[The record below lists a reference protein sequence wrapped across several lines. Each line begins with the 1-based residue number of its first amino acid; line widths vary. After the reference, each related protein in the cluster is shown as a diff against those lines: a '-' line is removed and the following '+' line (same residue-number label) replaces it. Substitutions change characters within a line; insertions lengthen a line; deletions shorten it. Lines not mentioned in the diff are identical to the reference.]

1 MSKQPPP
8 TPTPAIPTID
18 VREADRRRREGAGAS
33 GGAPLVVDVREP
45 NEFAAV
51 RLEGVALVPMST
63 FATRFEELPR
73 DRPLLV
79 MCAAGS
85 RSAAAT
91 AHLLRNGW
99 TDVTNVA
106 GGITEWEKAGL
117 PVDRGPVTP
126 GEGDLSR

>member
-1 MSKQPPP
+1 MQAGGS
-8 TPTPAIPTID
+8 IPTID
-18 VREADRRRREGAGAS
+18 VREAERRRREGS
-33 GGAPLVVDVREP
+33 PAPLVVDVREP

-51 RLEGVALVPMST
+51 RLDDVLLLPMSS
-63 FATRFEELPR
+63 FAARFEELPR

-91 AHLLRNGW
+91 AHLLRNGY

-106 GGITEWEKAGL
+106 GGITEWERSGL
-117 PVDRGPVTP
+117 PVRHGPVEP
-126 GEGDLSR
+126 GEGELRA

>member
-1 MSKQPPP
+1 MSHQPPA
-8 TPTPAIPTID
+8 TPAIPTID
-18 VREADRRRREGAGAS
+18 VREADRRRREEP
-33 GGAPLVVDVREP
+33 GGPLIVDVREQ
-45 NEFAAV
+45 NEFADV

-73 DRPLLV
+73 DRPLLL

-91 AHLLRNGW
+91 AHLIRNGW

-106 GGITEWEKAGL
+106 GGITEWERAGL
-117 PVDRGPVTP
+117 PVLRGPVAP

>member
-1 MSKQPPP
+1 MQPG
-8 TPTPAIPTID
+8 AALPTID
-18 VREADRRRREGAGAS
+18 VREADRRRAEAS
-33 GGAPLVVDVREP
+33 PRPLVVDVREP

-51 RLEGVALVPMST
+51 RLDDVVLMPMSS
-63 FATRFEELPR
+63 FAARFEELPR

-91 AHLLRNGW
+91 AHLLRNGF

-106 GGITEWEKAGL
+106 GGITEWARAGL
-117 PVDRGPVTP
+117 PVRHGPVEP
-126 GEGDLSR
+126 GEGELRS

>member
-1 MSKQPPP
+1 MSHQPPA
-8 TPTPAIPTID
+8 TPTIPTID
-18 VREADRRRREGAGAS
+18 VTEADRRRREGGGAS
-33 GGAPLVVDVREP
+33 AGGPLVVDVREP

-51 RLEGVALVPMST
+51 RLERVALVPMST

-73 DRPLLV
+73 DRPLLL

-91 AHLLRNGW
+91 AHLIRNGW

-117 PVDRGPVTP
+117 PVVRGPVAS
-126 GEGDLSR
+126 GEGDLPT

>member
-1 MSKQPPP
+1 MSHQPPQM
-8 TPTPAIPTID
+8 PAIPTID
-18 VREADRRRREGAGAS
+18 VREADRRRREEAVR
-33 GGAPLVVDVREP
+33 PLIVDVREP
-45 NEFAAV
+45 NEFADV

-73 DRPLLV
+73 DRPLLL

-106 GGITEWEKAGL
+106 GGITDWERTGL
-117 PVDRGPVTP
+117 PVLRGPVAP
-126 GEGDLSR
+126 GEGDLER

>member
-1 MSKQPPP
+1 MSHQPPQM
-8 TPTPAIPTID
+8 PAIPTID
-18 VREADRRRREGAGAS
+18 VREADRRRREGS
-33 GGAPLVVDVREP
+33 GGSTEAPLVVDVREP

-51 RLEGVALVPMST
+51 RLEGVALVPMSQ
-63 FATRFEELPR
+63 FATRYEELPR
-73 DRPLLV
+73 DRPLLL

-99 TDVTNVA
+99 TDATNVA

-117 PVDRGPVTP
+117 PVVRGPVTP
-126 GEGDLSR
+126 GEGDAPK